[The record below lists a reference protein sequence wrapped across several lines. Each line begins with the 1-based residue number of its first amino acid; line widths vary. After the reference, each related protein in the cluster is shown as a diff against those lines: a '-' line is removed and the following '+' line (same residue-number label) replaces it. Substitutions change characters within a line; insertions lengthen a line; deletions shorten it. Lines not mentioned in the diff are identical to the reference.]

1 MSFLLF
7 SSRNRHTRC
16 SLWPGI
22 QTCALPQAH
31 GLPALRAPGPRR
43 HVPGHDVEMGPA
55 RGWADEVLQ
64 EQRGDDRPGIGAARD
79 VVEVGD
85 LAVETLA
92 VGLVQG
98 QAPYRVAPR
107 EAVAPGEPRQLEIG
121 R

>member
-1 MSFLLF
+1 
-7 SSRNRHTRC
+7 
-16 SLWPGI
+16 
-22 QTCALPQAH
+22 
-31 GLPALRAPGPRR
+31 
-43 HVPGHDVEMGPA
+43 MGPA

-98 QAPYRVAPR
+98 QAPYRVALR
-107 EAVAPGEPRQLEIG
+107 SAVAQDEPRPLVVIAEKRRPFRPERDARGAGQGGEVEQLGTAARGE